1 MKEVMSTSMSLYTQT
16 KMACC
21 KVKLKQMT
29 VNGVIRY
36 EWGLT
41 SSQLGHRDSVISTD
55 WLI

>member
-1 MKEVMSTSMSLYTQT
+1 MKEVMSTFMSLYSQT

-41 SSQLGHRDSVISTD
+41 GSQLDHQDSVISTD
-55 WLI
+55 WFI